1 MEIMKNSIKKY
12 LLPAMASQKNKK
24 GPTP

>member
-1 MEIMKNSIKKY
+1 MEMMKNSIKNY